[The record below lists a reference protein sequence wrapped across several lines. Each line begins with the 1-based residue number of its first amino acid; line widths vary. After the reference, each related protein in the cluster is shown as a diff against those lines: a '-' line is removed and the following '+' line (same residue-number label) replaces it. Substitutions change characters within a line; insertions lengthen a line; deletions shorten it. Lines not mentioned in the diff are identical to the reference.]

1 MNRLP
6 TLTDSELSTLSNA
19 LHVAADIYDKDAAT
33 ESVTP
38 RFREQFAR
46 QATECRALAD
56 KLEALSEDA

>member
-6 TLTDSELSTLSNA
+6 HLTDSELSTLTNA
-19 LHVAADIYDKDAAT
+19 LHVAAEIYDKDAAT

-38 RFREQFAR
+38 RFREQFER
-46 QATECRALAD
+46 QAIEARALAD